1 MKTFLNQSMERLIF
15 YQNSVKTQLN
25 LIFLILFFRYIDAI
39 QNDVFT
45 AHKYYNVSIMAQ
57 TNYFDFTE
65 HIKVGSILIF
75 LSILNR
81 TSTFFTIIYFLAH
94 RIQQP
99 IPELCIEF
107 SRNIRPISKSLLCSF
122 VIVFSFQ
129 TI

>member
-1 MKTFLNQSMERLIF
+1 MERLIF
-15 YQNSVKTQLN
+15 YQNSVKTQLV
-25 LIFLILFFRYIDAI
+25 FLILFFRYIDAI
-39 QNDVFT
+39 DNDVFT

-75 LSILNR
+75 LSSYLFR
-81 TSTFFTIIYFLAH
+81 TSTFFTIIYYLAH

-107 SRNIRPISKSLLCSF
+107 SRNIRPISKSLVCSF